1 MVHSK
6 IVQIADDTS
15 GQNTLSSAFVGD
27 FLDLWTNFEQL
38 EQIGNNATGGVA
50 APNQQLVDEDIFPM
64 VQKPIGFIQ
73 ITKYFADLLMQECM
87 ENEVFY

>member
-50 APNQQLVDEDIFPM
+50 VPN
-64 VQKPIGFIQ
+64 
-73 ITKYFADLLMQECM
+73 
-87 ENEVFY
+87 